1 MTATAT
7 EPLRLERVVPGI
19 GTIQYEEQLNAAG
32 ETRRRDYWLLP
43 EGGERRRRLS
53 SVTTILRGTWP
64 KPGLLEWYAKEGA
77 GVDTALEHASR
88 RGKAVHRFVEVFMT
102 TGDILP
108 FDAFPSEYAPYL
120 QAIAR
125 FLWEHDPRPLAVERL
140 VAYPEF
146 NYAGRLDLIAEMDDV
161 PTLLDFKSNP
171 KGRVYAE
178 AHVQAHAY
186 AIAEKRCGGI
196 EVARNVI
203 VGVAE
208 SGAYNIVPGA
218 DASKMWDS
226 VLDFWKTLHRFERE
240 LEKTP

>member
-7 EPLRLERVVPGI
+7 EPTRLERVVAGI
-19 GTIQYEEQLNAAG
+19 GTIFYEEKRDRAG
-32 ETRRRDYWLLP
+32 RERRNYWLLP
-43 EGGERRRRLS
+43 EGGTRRQSLT

-64 KPGLLEWYAKEGA
+64 KPGLLEWYAREGE
-77 GVDTALEHASR
+77 GVDTALERASA
-88 RGKAVHRFVEVFMT
+88 RGRAVHKFVEVFMT

-108 FDAFPSEYAPYL
+108 FDAFPSDYAPYL

-125 FLWEHDPRPLAVERL
+125 FLWEYDPKPIAVERL

-146 NYAGRLDLIAEMDDV
+146 GYAGRLDLIAALDDE

-171 KGRVYAE
+171 KGRIYSE

-186 AIAEKRCGGI
+186 RIAEKKCGGVD
-196 EVARNVI
+196 VARVAL

-208 SGAYNIVPGA
+208 DGTYNVVAGA
-218 DASKMWDS
+218 DASKMWGS
-226 VLDFWKTLHRFERE
+226 VLDFYKTLGRFERE
-240 LEKTP
+240 LEKVA